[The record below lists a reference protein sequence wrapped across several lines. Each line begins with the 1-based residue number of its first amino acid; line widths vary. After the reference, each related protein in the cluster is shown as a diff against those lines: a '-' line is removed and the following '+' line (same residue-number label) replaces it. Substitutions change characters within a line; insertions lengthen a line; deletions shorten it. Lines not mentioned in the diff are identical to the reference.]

1 MKVAW
6 LLGAV
11 LGSALF
17 SSALDAQQTR
27 RMAIGRLNVLGVLPA
42 HGAPAP
48 VTSSVTIVFDRPV
61 EPLTVDASSF
71 RVWGSQSATASG
83 TFTFSQGRR
92 RVTFTPDDPFSAG
105 EVVSVNLSHDLTG
118 SDLARLRDAGYAYQF
133 STSVVPSSANFVEL
147 DVMSNNAGEQTRI
160 YGAASTDLDNDGFL
174 DLTTVNEVS
183 ADLRVF
189 LNLGDGTGAYSDY
202 LAPTPIGV
210 EGSPNDSADFD
221 NDGNADIAVSA
232 TASESVWVALGSGD
246 GSFGSVQ
253 EIPVGGGPH
262 GIVALDVD
270 GDADM
275 DLVNCNHL
283 DNNLSLMINSGS
295 GVFGAPSDFEGGVL
309 GEYGLAA
316 GDMDG
321 DGIADLVVAGRD
333 GNHVACLLGNGDGT
347 FRSAGPARPT
357 GGWTWV
363 VYLGDVD
370 GDGDLDATTANS
382 SSGNGAVL
390 KGNGNGTFAAP
401 ALMTTNA
408 HTVSSDLGDL
418 DGDGDLDW
426 ILSSFGGGF
435 WRLYE
440 NDGTGTFTFW
450 EQIDAPNNPS
460 CAIPLDIDN
469 DGDLDLALTDE
480 IADVVVLMENQ

>member
-1 MKVAW
+1 MKVACFVV
-6 LLGAV
+6 V
-11 LGSALF
+11 LSLAL
-17 SSALDAQQTR
+17 SSALEAQQTR
-27 RMAIGRLNVLGVLPA
+27 RMAIGRLNVLAVLPA
-42 HGAPAP
+42 PGAPAP
-48 VTSSVTIVFDRPV
+48 VTSAVTVVFDRPV
-61 EPLTVDASSF
+61 EPLSVDPSSF
-71 RVWGSQSATASG
+71 RVFGSHSSAASG
-83 TFTFSQGRR
+83 NFTFSQGRR
-92 RVTFTPDDPFSAG
+92 RVTFTPDEPFSAG
-105 EVVSVNLSHDLTG
+105 EVVSVNLSHDLSG
-118 SDLARLRDAGYAYQF
+118 ADLARLRGAGYAYQF
-133 STSVVPSSANFVEL
+133 STSVVPSSATFVEL
-147 DVMSNNAGEQTRI
+147 DVMSNNEGEQTRI

-189 LNLGDGTGAYSDY
+189 LNLADGTGAYSDY

-221 NDGNADIAVSA
+221 NDGNADIAVAATSSA
-232 TASESVWVALGSGD
+232 SVWVALGAGD
-246 GSFGSVQ
+246 GSFGRVQ
-253 EIPVGGGPH
+253 EIPVGDGPH
-262 GIVALDVD
+262 GIVAVDVD

-283 DNNLSLMINSGS
+283 DNNLSLMINDGE
-295 GVFGAPSDFEGGVL
+295 GTFGAPTFFDGGVL

-321 DGIADLVVAGRD
+321 DGITDLVVAGRD
-333 GNHVACLLGNGDGT
+333 GNHVACRLGNGDGT
-347 FRSAGPARPT
+347 FRSAGAAQPT

-363 VYLGDVD
+363 VYLGDID

-382 SSGNGAVL
+382 QSGNGAVL
-390 KGNGNGTFAAP
+390 RGNGNGTFGAP
-401 ALMTTNA
+401 AIMTTNA

-426 ILSSFGGGF
+426 ILSSFSGGF
-435 WRLYE
+435 WRLYR
-440 NDGTGTFTFW
+440 NNGSGTFTFW
-450 EQIDAPNNPS
+450 QEIDAPNNPS

-480 IADVVVLMENQ
+480 IADVVILMENQ